1 VKLTSFAIVAMTVIT
16 FYLILRYI
24 KLLGD
29 WVTNTQMPLLCKV
42 IILSLSISFMSV
54 YLLESNF
61 TLKSKFF
68 KNKLFSDI

>member
-1 VKLTSFAIVAMTVIT
+1 MLSVKLTSFAIVAMTVIT

-42 IILSLSISFMSV
+42 IIVSLSISFMSV

-61 TLKSKFF
+61 ILKSKFL
-68 KNKLFSDI
+68 KNKF

>member
-61 TLKSKFF
+61 TLKSKFL

>member
-1 VKLTSFAIVAMTVIT
+1 MLSVKLTSFAIVAMTVIT

-61 TLKSKFF
+61 IL
-68 KNKLFSDI
+68 KNKFLKNKF

>member
-61 TLKSKFF
+61 IL
-68 KNKLFSDI
+68 KNKFLKNKF